1 MNKKLK
7 TTLIWSALFAAFFAL
22 YLVSTWD
29 KPSHHE
35 SYATFMTDVEHNRVA
50 SIRVHNN
57 EITVELADGSPNY
70 TTLGAVNDEL
80 TQLLSDHGA
89 LVTWGK
95 SSRPVVTIL
104 TVALPLILL
113 LIFLCYFVKKANT
126 AKTGMFSLGKSRARL
141 LTDSTNVTFDD
152 VGGCTDAKEQLGDI
166 IDFLGNSKR
175 WTDAGARLPRG
186 VLLEGPPGC
195 GKTLLARAVAGETK
209 ASFYV
214 VSASEFVELFVGV
227 GAARVRDMFDT
238 AAKNAPSVIFVDEL
252 DAVGRRRGSGIGAGH
267 DEREQT
273 LNQLLVCLDGFEKDD
288 RVVVIAA
295 TNRSD
300 ILDRALLRPGR
311 FDRRIRVPQLSYD
324 ARVQTLRIHTRDKS
338 LDDGVSLEDL
348 AVQTRGLSGAQ
359 LENIANEAT
368 LLAVRRA
375 SQDNEKGVRLSRR
388 DFSRAIAAAR
398 SDAQEFNKLDTL
410 LIESVTQMA
419 RPTGKAIARISR
431 RDASDIIG
439 EIVWAD
445 AAFIK
450 VRDLEDETEILVSKY
465 QIVNIEALDGTEV
478 ATDADV
484 STDRWSIEAPG
495 LA

>member
-1 MNKKLK
+1 M
-7 TTLIWSALFAAFFAL
+7 ALCAEADQRQQIAP
-22 YLVSTWD
+22 YL
-29 KPSHHE
+29 PRPE
-35 SYATFMTDVEHNRVA
+35 
-50 SIRVHNN
+50 
-57 EITVELADGSPNY
+57 
-70 TTLGAVNDEL
+70 DE
-80 TQLLSDHGA
+80 
-89 LVTWGK
+89 V
-95 SSRPVVTIL
+95 
-104 TVALPLILL
+104 
-113 LIFLCYFVKKANT
+113 
-126 AKTGMFSLGKSRARL
+126 AKTGVFSLGKSRARL
-141 LTDSTNVTFDD
+141 LTVSTNVTFDD
-152 VGGCTDAKEQLGDI
+152 VGGCQDAKEQLGDV
-166 IDFLGNSKR
+166 IDFLGDCKR

-186 VLLEGPPGC
+186 ILLEGPPGC
-195 GKTLLARAVAGETK
+195 GKTLLARAVAGETE
-209 ASFYV
+209 ASFYI

-227 GAARVRDMFDT
+227 GAARVRDMFET
-238 AAKNAPSVIFVDEL
+238 AAKNAPAVIFVDEL

-273 LNQLLVCLDGFEKDD
+273 LNQLLVSLDGFEKDD

-300 ILDRALLRPGR
+300 ILDPALLRPGR

-338 LDDGVSLEDL
+338 LTDDVSLEDL
-348 AVQTRGLSGAQ
+348 AEQTEGLSGAQ
-359 LENIANEAT
+359 LESIANEAT

-375 SQDNEKGVRLSRR
+375 GQNNEKKVRLLRE
-388 DFSRAIAAAR
+388 DFSRAINSTR
-398 SDAQEFNKLDTL
+398 SETERFDKLDTL
-410 LIESVTQMA
+410 LIESATQMA

-450 VRDLEDETEILVSKY
+450 VRDLEDDTESLTSKH
-465 QIVNIEALDGTEV
+465 QIVSIEALDGTEV

-484 STDRWSIEAPG
+484 LPDRWSIEAPG